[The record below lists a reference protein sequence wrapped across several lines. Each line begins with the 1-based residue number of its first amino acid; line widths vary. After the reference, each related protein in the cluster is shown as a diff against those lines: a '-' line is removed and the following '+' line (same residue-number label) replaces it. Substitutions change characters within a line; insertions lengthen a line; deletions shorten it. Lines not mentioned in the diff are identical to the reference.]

1 MKLGH
6 MLFKTTLFMK
16 YNKLFLVVLL
26 IVEIIRGFILKV
38 VHIFLWVPCFCSNH
52 DLVHV
57 CTRTLYKWYFKRGYQ
72 RKKRKGCY
80 FKDYKKV
87 DWVILHVYAYN
98 EFNFFL
104 TWNQIVKNNLNA
116 PLFPERNHY
125 LRNCINRTNIITNI
139 VIWTSLRL
147 KVLRINSW

>member
-1 MKLGH
+1 MFFVIDIFFEDEPK
-6 MLFKTTLFMK
+6 
-16 YNKLFLVVLL
+16 L
-26 IVEIIRGFILKV
+26 IVMVLVYHQNINYGLSITMFSR
-38 VHIFLWVPCFCSNH
+38 NH

-104 TWNQIVKNNLNA
+104 TWTQIVKNNLNA
-116 PLFPERNHY
+116 PLF
-125 LRNCINRTNIITNI
+125 
-139 VIWTSLRL
+139 S
-147 KVLRINSW
+147 